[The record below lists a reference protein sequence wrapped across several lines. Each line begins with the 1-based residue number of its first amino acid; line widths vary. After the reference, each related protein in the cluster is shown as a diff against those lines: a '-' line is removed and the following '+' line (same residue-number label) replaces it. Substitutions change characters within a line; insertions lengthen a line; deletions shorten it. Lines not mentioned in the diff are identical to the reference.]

1 MFYTYAHYRASDN
14 AIFYIGKGSGKRAT
28 TLSAIH
34 RSLHWNRVKE
44 KHGVKVEI
52 LAKWK
57 LESDAFEHEKFL
69 ISTFR
74 SMGAKLVNASD
85 GGAGGSS
92 GAIKSQEHRAK
103 IGAANKGKVLSKE
116 TLERMRAAA
125 IRQFSDPEAR
135 ELARKNQ
142 TGKKQSAE
150 TIAKKVLAL
159 KGKKQTPEAIAAR
172 MKAKKWFRHS
182 EASLAK
188 LRAIAFEKHLAALVR
203 KQKLCLI

>member
-14 AIFYIGKGSGKRAT
+14 AIFYIGKGSGKRAHELRQT
-28 TLSAIH
+28 Q
-34 RSLHWNRVKE
+34 RSLHWTRVKE

-69 ISTFR
+69 IAMFR
-74 SMGAKLVNASD
+74 AMGAKLVNASD
-85 GGAGGSS
+85 GGSGGST
-92 GAIKSQEHRAK
+92 GAIKSPEHRAK
-103 IGAANKGKVLSKE
+103 IGAAHKGKLVSEE

-125 IRQFSDPEAR
+125 IRQFSNQEAR

-142 TGKKQSAE
+142 TGKKQSTE
-150 TIAKKVLAL
+150 SSAKKSLAL
-159 KGKKQTPEAIAAR
+159 RGKKQTPEAIAAR
-172 MKAKKWFRHS
+172 VKAKEGFRHS

-188 LRAIAFEKHLAALVR
+188 LRAIAFEKHLVALVR